1 MKDNV
6 LQTLLVGVSTMKVGI
21 RFTTLSVEVD
31 VREMEVE
38 RWCREKETTRQEE
51 MRRIHK
57 SVSETL

>member
-1 MKDNV
+1 
-6 LQTLLVGVSTMKVGI
+6 MKVGI